1 MILSVMRILDS
12 FSMVALA
19 AALMA
24 VTGCKKLPPS
34 KPASE
39 WTAQEARGAEVY
51 KSYCARCHYPNN
63 TYDLHGPGL
72 QALYKQKYMPSG
84 APANDE
90 RISNLILQGR
100 GMMPA
105 TQIKDEQLAD
115 LLAYLKTL

>member
-1 MILSVMRILDS
+1 MKTFYS
-12 FSMVALA
+12 FSLLALA
-19 AALMA
+19 ASLMA
-24 VTGCKKLPPS
+24 ATACKKLPPS
-34 KPASE
+34 KPASQ
-39 WTAQEARGAEVY
+39 WTAQEASGAAVY
-51 KSYCARCHYPNN
+51 KNYCARCHYPNN

-90 RISNLILQGR
+90 RITTIILHGR

-105 TQIKDEQLAD
+105 TQITDEQLAD